1 MKKLNLWL
9 FLSLFIAAFTL
20 TACGDDNDSVTPPPA
35 PEGDVS
41 SIEGTWKSA
50 FTGVT
55 CVFSGDKFS
64 IKESNG
70 TLLNDGTYTLKD
82 NVLTFNYTDDGKAVK
97 ATAKVTTLYQ
107 KQALVIK
114 GNPDDGEGY
123 SIFEAAEVCFKDGK
137 APTTSVNDIQ
147 GNWYWYTGKT
157 KSVRAAMFICGN
169 KFEVIIGA
177 WGVKYVGT
185 YTYEGGTMKL
195 NITNGYTSRAPHTGY
210 GLGYGN
216 MDPETLDATWY
227 VLDQEHW
234 VFENEIVFISAGSE
248 AYGALANLPA
258 VYYKENRTPKVNPIE
273 SLIGTKWYEM
283 GNSNPE
289 GHMYMTWVFENGKAD
304 WGNLMKD
311 TEEGRWEK
319 WTRHSYTLTVDGCDF
334 TMTNGEGVERSGSY
348 VIEGDEMMIYYTDQT
363 GMKLARIKGDLLD
376 TWNSATEINIYGN

>member
-9 FLSLFIAAFTL
+9 LASLFVAAFTL
-20 TACGDDNDSVTPPPA
+20 AACGDDNDSVTPPPA

-64 IKESNG
+64 IKESDG

-82 NVLTFNYTDDGKAVK
+82 NVITFNYTDDGKAVK

-123 SIFEAAEVCFKDGK
+123 SIFEAAEVFFKDGK

-157 KSVRAAMFICGN
+157 KNVRAAMFISGN
-169 KFEVIIGA
+169 KFEVIVGA

-195 NITNGYTSRAPHTGY
+195 NITNGYTSREPHTGY

-234 VFENEIVFISAGSE
+234 IFENEIVFISAGSE

-273 SLIGTKWYEM
+273 SLAGTKWYETE
-283 GNSNPE
+283 NSSPADKL
-289 GHMYMTWVFENGKAD
+289 YMTWVFDGGQAD
-304 WGNLMKD
+304 WGNLMWS
-311 TEEGRWEK
+311 TENGRWEK
-319 WTRHSYTLTVDGCDF
+319 FTRHSFILTVDGCDI
-334 TMTNGEGVERSGSY
+334 TLTTGDGNKRSGYY
-348 VIEGDEMMIYYTDQT
+348 VIEDDEMTLFFDGLET
-363 GMKLARIKGDLLD
+363 KLTRIKDDLLT
-376 TWNSATEINIYGN
+376 TWNNAIKVEI